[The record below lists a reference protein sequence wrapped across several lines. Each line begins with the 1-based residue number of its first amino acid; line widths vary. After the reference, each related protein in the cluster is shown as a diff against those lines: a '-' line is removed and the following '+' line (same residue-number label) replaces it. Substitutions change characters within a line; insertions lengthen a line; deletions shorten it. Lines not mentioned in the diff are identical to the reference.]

1 MILKHGN
8 NGTVKPMV
16 EAIGNFVLIE
26 MPPKETKTAGG
37 IIIPEDAADL
47 QHRAVQT
54 GKIRSV
60 GHKCETVAQGMV
72 GKDAFFGR
80 YAGILLEQDEG
91 EFRLIDEDEIRGI
104 A

>member
-1 MILKHGN
+1 MI
-8 NGTVKPMV
+8 
-16 EAIGNFVLIE
+16 EAIGKFVLVE

-37 IIIPEDAADL
+37 IIIPEQAADQ

-54 GKIRSV
+54 GVIRSV
-60 GHKCETVAQGMV
+60 GHTCREVAEGMI
-72 GKDAFFGR
+72 GRDAFFGR
-80 YAGILLEQDEG
+80 YAGVLFAQDEA